1 MTAGTGSL
9 HLVFG
14 ASGYIGT
21 NLVPRLLESG
31 KRVRA
36 SARNPEILEARHWAG
51 VECISAD
58 ALRPETLQ
66 ASLAGVDVAY
76 YLVHSMAAGPG
87 FGALDREAALN
98 FGRAAAAA
106 GVRRI
111 VYLGGLIPSNP
122 RSEHLISRAETPW

>member
-36 SARNPEILEARHWAG
+36 SARVEG
-51 VECISAD
+51 VSPCTRSHASANAPISHGHTV
-58 ALRPETLQ
+58 P
-66 ASLAGVDVAY
+66 
-76 YLVHSMAAGPG
+76 
-87 FGALDREAALN
+87 
-98 FGRAAAAA
+98 
-106 GVRRI
+106 
-111 VYLGGLIPSNP
+111 
-122 RSEHLISRAETPW
+122 